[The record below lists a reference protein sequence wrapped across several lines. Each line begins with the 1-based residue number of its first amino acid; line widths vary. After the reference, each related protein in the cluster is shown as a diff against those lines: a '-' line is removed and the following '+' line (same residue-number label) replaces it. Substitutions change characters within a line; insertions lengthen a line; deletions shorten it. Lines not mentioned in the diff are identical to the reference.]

1 MSLIDSILDSIFDDE
16 WVGKRGEK
24 LTERELKWVRLFG
37 RKGKILRNVYIPKD
51 NGETS
56 EIDVVY
62 VTQKG
67 IFVIESKNFSGWIF
81 GDDKYAYWTAS
92 LPNGKKNRFY
102 SPVKQNETHMR
113 WLGKYLESLNY
124 KSVPLFSLIVF
135 SERCELKKM
144 TIERED
150 VRVIKRDRLYAN
162 IRDMWDNLEDSVS
175 IEDVESMTSELK
187 KLTNQPKSVKQAHI
201 DDINKKYSK
210 TKEKSEK
217 TKSETKSADV
227 KKDVIKD
234 KVTEEKKTEERKF
247 TCPKCGGELVLRV
260 AKRGDNA
267 GKKFY
272 GCKNYPKCRYI
283 YNIEE

>member
-62 VTQKG
+62 ITQKG

-81 GDDKYAYWTAS
+81 GDDKSAYWTES

-162 IRDMWDNLEDSVS
+162 IRDMWDKLGDSVS
-175 IEDVESMTSELK
+175 LEDVESITSELK

-201 DDINKKYSK
+201 NDINKKYSK
-210 TKEKSEK
+210 TEKA
-217 TKSETKSADV
+217 SETKSAK
-227 KKDVIKD
+227 KKDII
-234 KVTEEKKTEERKF
+234 EEKTVETEERKF
-247 TCPKCGGELVLRV
+247 TCPKCGGELILRV

>member
-62 VTQKG
+62 ITQKG

-81 GDDKYAYWTAS
+81 GDDKSAYWTAS

-162 IRDMWDNLEDSVS
+162 IRDMWDKLGDSVS
-175 IEDVESMTSELK
+175 LEDVESITSELK

-201 DDINKKYSK
+201 NDINKKYSK
-210 TKEKSEK
+210 TEKAP
-217 TKSETKSADV
+217 ETKSA
-227 KKDVIKD
+227 
-234 KVTEEKKTEERKF
+234 
-247 TCPKCGGELVLRV
+247 ELYLI
-260 AKRGDNA
+260 
-267 GKKFY
+267 F
-272 GCKNYPKCRYI
+272 
-283 YNIEE
+283 E

>member
-62 VTQKG
+62 ITQKG

-81 GDDKYAYWTAS
+81 GDDKSAYWTAS

-162 IRDMWDNLEDSVS
+162 IRDMWDKLGDSVS
-175 IEDVESMTSELK
+175 LEDVESITSELK

-201 DDINKKYSK
+201 NDINKKYSK
-210 TKEKSEK
+210 TEKAP
-217 TKSETKSADV
+217 ETKSAE
-227 KKDVIKD
+227 KKDII
-234 KVTEEKKTEERKF
+234 EEKTVETEERKF
-247 TCPKCGGELVLRV
+247 TCPKCGGELILRV